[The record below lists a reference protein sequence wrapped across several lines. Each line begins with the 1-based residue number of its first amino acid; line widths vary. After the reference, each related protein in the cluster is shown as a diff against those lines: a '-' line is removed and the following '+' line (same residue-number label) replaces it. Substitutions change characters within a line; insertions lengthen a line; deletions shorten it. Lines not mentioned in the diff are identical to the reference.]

1 MAIMLSTAINKAI
14 DKLPTWVKFIL
25 AVLTVLLSVYCIAK
39 YGFWSFI
46 LHVIFSP

>member
-1 MAIMLSTAINKAI
+1 MAIMFSKAINKAF
-14 DKLPTWVKFIL
+14 DKLPPWVKLIL

-46 LHVIFSP
+46 LRVIFSP